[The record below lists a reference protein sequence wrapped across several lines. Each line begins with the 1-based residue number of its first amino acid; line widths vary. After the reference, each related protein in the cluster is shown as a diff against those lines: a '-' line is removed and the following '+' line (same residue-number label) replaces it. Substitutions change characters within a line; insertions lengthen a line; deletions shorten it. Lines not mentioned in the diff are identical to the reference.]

1 MNNIALGRYLPLT
14 SIIHNMDPRAKIGAM
29 LLMMVAIFIPA
40 GYTGYIIIGIAV
52 VLTALLAKLK
62 LSFLW
67 RAMKPML
74 FILSFLLIINLLV
87 VRSGDVLITIG
98 SWNIYTDAL
107 TQTLYI
113 VIRLALMIMITT
125 ILTATTKPLELTLGI
140 EDLLKPFKV
149 IGVPAHDIAMMISI
163 ALRFIPT
170 LIEETQRI
178 MKAQASR
185 GVDMENGKL
194 MEKVKAILSL
204 IVPLFVSAFQR
215 AEELAYAMEARGYI
229 PSRPRTR
236 YKQLKMHGKDVA
248 LLLLS
253 VLILVG
259 MIVLSMTDLGFF

>member
-74 FILSFLLIINLLV
+74 FMLSFLLIINLLV

-125 ILTATTKPLELTLGI
+125 ILTATTKPLELTLVI

>member
-74 FILSFLLIINLLV
+74 FMLSFLLIINLLV

-248 LLLLS
+248 LLLVS

>member
-74 FILSFLLIINLLV
+74 FMLSFLLIINLLV

-125 ILTATTKPLELTLGI
+125 ILTATTKPLELTLRI